1 MLLSTGQPVRDDYSR
16 STHRTA
22 CAPAARATLTRGAEH
37 DSSTGW
43 GSRYQSADGALCI
56 VGQSTINIS
65 VREGRNYS
73 LAGDH
78 TIPFLSLLDFLYQ
91 VINKLFVLVVSSQR
105 EDGAQTI
112 TFRFVVRKIHKKAT

>member
-73 LAGDH
+73 LAGNH
-78 TIPFLSLLDFLYQ
+78 TIPFLSVRDCLYQ
-91 VINKLFVLVVSSQR
+91 EHQ
-105 EDGAQTI
+105 QTFYLGLLMKRLTVNLLTI
-112 TFRFVVRKIHKKAT
+112 SA